1 MIFQEIYAQDNRPLA
16 APHTRIT
23 GDMQVKPLAR
33 PGTEIPEPNPIVENV
48 VDPIYSGAMSGLYQG
63 ASAAAGVVSGVVE
76 SFTDEDNRIVAAID
90 DWSKDVRETAE
101 IEYSLDPETN
111 SAAAGILYGL
121 SNSLTK
127 YGTAAA
133 TAAVATAAAPVT
145 GGASIAVGTG
155 ITAGVFGLQMG
166 VGRSQELKDKGVD
179 EETAN
184 KAGLVSGAENAF
196 WSVVPGFFGFN
207 FATRAATG
215 AGMSAFSNANEMAI
229 IHEVLERADYSDVAE
244 DFEITGQDLAISA
257 VMGVAPAAGVSYLHY
272 RRARRAE
279 SAKSAKESAEK
290 KAAEEKPQAELSED
304 AMVPTVEQ
312 EDAARYRIQEIS
324 NTAQLPVDQSQP
336 EQVTAARREQ
346 AKTARAI
353 NRKQKVRVDPNAVDP
368 EKMEKIRE
376 ASTKRLAEQ
385 TREGGFVRQN
395 RDRTSK
401 ESIAQMNGIASNPQY
416 LLVSTSRS
424 LSDGAPVITN
434 AGDIPDVQ
442 LGRAD
447 KIVDAKGQVYDSRYA
462 VVDADQVLT
471 SNNID
476 GTPNPEY
483 QVEVLPN
490 PYAVS
495 GNGRITGLRAAY
507 ERGTADEYRRQFI
520 ADSEAHGISPDV
532 IEGIERPILVRIIRE
547 EDMPADI
554 VDRSNQRTTAEMN
567 YIEQAIQDSA
577 RIDLA
582 QLSFREDGSLDPIA
596 VSEFVH
602 LLPTAEQGQ
611 LIVNGIPTEAARKRL
626 DAAIF
631 QRAYGQ
637 PGLTQLLDSSQV
649 PRGIQG
655 MLRAMREV
663 APRVLDLDDAG
674 ELDFRTALAEVMN
687 EVQAN
692 RASGK
697 NLSLRELADQ
707 QTLDRSPEA
716 QAFLDYLAMNEENKG
731 GYKALVQTF
740 QELTD
745 WVKAQQESLA
755 QGDGLFGAAPKP
767 TRRDL
772 MREFARITGQ
782 KFDPTQYNRFDSMHE
797 TVKAERLEEMRSN
810 GIRLAEI
817 ENGIAPIE
825 EAPNF
830 ELIEVGR
837 SPDGQV
843 HRVYGVDGDPNLAIL
858 PSAEGIKPLPLR
870 LQEGTMVRPHI
881 RSHLKDVQAAGY
893 KSVEQAIWDIAKN
906 FTQIYEGTTKGRLVL
921 VRPLLVPE
929 EGGKLRRGVLF
940 TELQETA
947 GAYRVGSVTASSKK
961 EYLKKRQLLWE
972 KTPTIR
978 LQDASSGNPRTR
990 ELTGP
995 QQPSLGSIGEVVGNV
1010 NDYARAAEASE
1021 EARDNRIIEESR
1033 ESIRNTSTG
1042 DGIQDRAVMD
1052 VLDENPQLTMSFED
1066 GSTIKAAEYV
1076 AREDARA
1083 ADLEKVAQEG
1093 ITTAVICALQNNG
1106 L

>member
-1 MIFQEIYAQDNRPLA
+1 M
-16 APHTRIT
+16 
-23 GDMQVKPLAR
+23 
-33 PGTEIPEPNPIVENV
+33 
-48 VDPIYSGAMSGLYQG
+48 
-63 ASAAAGVVSGVVE
+63 
-76 SFTDEDNRIVAAID
+76 
-90 DWSKDVRETAE
+90 
-101 IEYSLDPETN
+101 
-111 SAAAGILYGL
+111 
-121 SNSLTK
+121 
-127 YGTAAA
+127 
-133 TAAVATAAAPVT
+133 
-145 GGASIAVGTG
+145 
-155 ITAGVFGLQMG
+155 
-166 VGRSQELKDKGVD
+166 
-179 EETAN
+179 
-184 KAGLVSGAENAF
+184 
-196 WSVVPGFFGFN
+196 
-207 FATRAATG
+207 
-215 AGMSAFSNANEMAI
+215 
-229 IHEVLERADYSDVAE
+229 
-244 DFEITGQDLAISA
+244 
-257 VMGVAPAAGVSYLHY
+257 
-272 RRARRAE
+272 
-279 SAKSAKESAEK
+279 
-290 KAAEEKPQAELSED
+290 
-304 AMVPTVEQ
+304 
-312 EDAARYRIQEIS
+312 
-324 NTAQLPVDQSQP
+324 
-336 EQVTAARREQ
+336 
-346 AKTARAI
+346 
-353 NRKQKVRVDPNAVDP
+353 
-368 EKMEKIRE
+368 
-376 ASTKRLAEQ
+376 
-385 TREGGFVRQN
+385 
-395 RDRTSK
+395 
-401 ESIAQMNGIASNPQY
+401 
-416 LLVSTSRS
+416 
-424 LSDGAPVITN
+424 
-434 AGDIPDVQ
+434 
-442 LGRAD
+442 
-447 KIVDAKGQVYDSRYA
+447 
-462 VVDADQVLT
+462 
-471 SNNID
+471 
-476 GTPNPEY
+476 
-483 QVEVLPN
+483 
-490 PYAVS
+490 
-495 GNGRITGLRAAY
+495 
-507 ERGTADEYRRQFI
+507 
-520 ADSEAHGISPDV
+520 
-532 IEGIERPILVRIIRE
+532 
-547 EDMPADI
+547 
-554 VDRSNQRTTAEMN
+554 
-567 YIEQAIQDSA
+567 
-577 RIDLA
+577 
-582 QLSFREDGSLDPIA
+582 
-596 VSEFVH
+596 
-602 LLPTAEQGQ
+602 
-611 LIVNGIPTEAARKRL
+611 
-626 DAAIF
+626 
-631 QRAYGQ
+631 
-637 PGLTQLLDSSQV
+637 TQLLDSSQV